1 MRFASHLG
9 AAALVFSLSANSVL
23 GAFVAPSYRGDVN
36 TTYQEWNIFTSA
48 TAGNLPDVASSNL
61 NGTAALTELTGLG
74 FVTSGGNIYSFSG
87 ATSFTVDVP
96 DFDLGGGYLTNA
108 VVQIRT
114 QGTPVDTAS
123 FLFNGMTADSATLL
137 YEEALGGFGGSL
149 QDWQFVFS
157 GFAGN
162 LPLDTVTFQASGSSM
177 SLDRISIDTQ
187 AVAVPEA
194 GTILLTGVSLLVT
207 GVFIRC
213 RRSK

>member
-1 MRFASHLG
+1 MRFISRLR
-9 AAALVFSLSANSVL
+9 AAALVVSLASSSAFA
-23 GAFVAPSYRGDVN
+23 GFITPTFRGDAK
-36 TTYQEWNIFTSA
+36 TTYQEWNIFSSA
-48 TAGNLPDVASSNL
+48 TAPNAPDVASSNL
-61 NGTAALTELTGLG
+61 NGTATLTELTGLG

-87 ATSFTVDVP
+87 ATLFTVNVP

-114 QGTPVDTAS
+114 QGTPVDTTS
-123 FLFNGMTADSATLL
+123 VLVNGVAAVSATLL

-149 QDWQFVFS
+149 QDWRFVFS

-162 LPLDTVTFQASGSSM
+162 LSLDTVTFQASGSSM

-194 GTILLTGVSLLVT
+194 GTILLTGMSLLVI

-213 RRSK
+213 RRSA